1 MHKPTTC
8 TCLAS
13 MEPVAWIRP
22 HPAILLGKW
31 QLAFGMA
38 LLVSWTAPAL
48 TITDDFTNPAAW
60 DAPLTSGPTA
70 NLSFGNHRLN
80 YTATTTND
88 SGAGIPRLE
97 PLLPTTRDW
106 SLQVDVHVDAF
117 PLTTYGQ
124 FIDVFLGFGKTG
136 DLLNNHV
143 TFEFDRGWWSG
154 GPGYDINGDL
164 RINGVD
170 TANVF
175 TVRNLTSPDGALR
188 LIYSAAGQSLAY
200 YFDSDGAANGYQ
212 WLAQGTAPL
221 AYGTYDLGLSEQD
234 TCTILL
240 LGSSEH
246 QIVATGQAYL
256 SNLVISVT
264 DEMSFSACKPVAD
277 FAEPEMAGCSAFDGT
292 NFLVGL
298 SGYIGN
304 EFAVGAQLLSPAGDR
319 IGAFINTG
327 HNTEPYM
334 NAPQVAFGVTN
345 YLLVWTDAGVQH
357 PASGQDVYGQIISR
371 AGSLV
376 GGAFPITASAVD
388 EYATGLAFDGTNFLV
403 IWSAP
408 SGLHGRRLS
417 LSGQAQGDML
427 TFTTEDVQEAGAV
440 TFGGGQYLVAWVQ
453 GTDGAQATR
462 GRFVSPAG
470 QLGTVLLLSDTD
482 SYHFNP
488 VSLAYG
494 ADRFLAVWH
503 HNADADADWDL
514 HGRIVQPDGALDGGE
529 LVVAAGAGNEV
540 AWAHNAVFDGQQFL
554 IVWAEDTAL
563 VRGRYCDLQ
572 GQWVGPAFLVDDQ
585 PLPELGLG
593 LSHGAGKV
601 LAVFNTNPYSVD
613 GDVCAKFITR
623 RGLALSPQSPAGARL
638 SYAGTLQS
646 STNLTTWTDVW
657 PQPVSPWSLPTTAG
671 ALFFRTR

>member
-1 MHKPTTC
+1 MHKP
-8 TCLAS
+8 LPA
-13 MEPVAWIRP
+13 PGHAWTP
-22 HPAILLGKW
+22 PQPAVLQPATARRRLPRALGLL
-31 QLAFGMA
+31 
-38 LLVSWTAPAL
+38 LLLPQFTSATS
-48 TITDDFTNPAAW
+48 ITDNFTNPAVW
-60 DAPLTSGPTA
+60 GSPSTSGPTA
-70 NLSFGNHRLN
+70 NLTFGNNRLN

-117 PLTTYGQ
+117 PLTTYGH

-175 TVRNLTSPDGALR
+175 TVRNLTSSDGALR
-188 LIYSAAGQSLAY
+188 MVYSAAGQSLAY

-212 WLAQGTAPL
+212 WVAQGTAPL
-221 AYGTYDLGLSEQD
+221 AYGPYDLGLSEQD
-234 TCTILL
+234 TYTILL
-240 LGSSEH
+240 IGSSEH
-246 QIVATGQAYL
+246 QIIAAGQAYL

-292 NFLVGL
+292 NFLIGL
-298 SGYIGN
+298 SGYTGN
-304 EFAVGAQLLSPAGDR
+304 ETAVGAQLLLPTGDSV
-319 IGAFINTG
+319 GTFINTG
-327 HNTEPYM
+327 RNTEPFM

-345 YLLVWTDAGVQH
+345 YLLVWTDSGMQH
-357 PASGQDVYGQIISR
+357 PGSGQDVYGQIIGR

-376 GGAFPITASAVD
+376 GGAFPIMASAAD

-408 SGLHGRRLS
+408 SGLHGRRIS
-417 LSGQAQGDML
+417 PSGQAQGNVL

-440 TFGGGQYLVAWVQ
+440 TFGGGQYLVAWVE

-462 GRFVSPAG
+462 GRFVSPDG
-470 QLGTVLLLSDTD
+470 QLGTVLFLSETN

-494 ADRFLAVWH
+494 AERFLVVWH
-503 HNADADADWDL
+503 HNADANADWDL
-514 HGRIVQPDGALDGGE
+514 HGRIVKPDGALDGGE
-529 LVVAAGAGNEV
+529 LLLAAGAGNEI

-554 IVWAEDTAL
+554 IIWAEDTAL
-563 VRGRYCDLQ
+563 VRGRYCDPQ
-572 GQWVGPAFLVDDQ
+572 GQWVGPAFLVDDE
-585 PLPELGLG
+585 PMPELGLG

-601 LAVFNTNPYSVD
+601 LAVFSTNPFSIA
-613 GDVCAKFITR
+613 GDVCAKLITR
-623 RGLALSPQSPAGARL
+623 RGLAIAPQSPAGARL
-638 SYAGTLQS
+638 SFAGTLQS

-657 PQPVSPWSLPTTAG
+657 PPPASPWSLPSTSG